1 MRDDEIRQE
10 FAGWLRAY
18 LKQRATI
25 SDILRFEAEY
35 ALNDEISDALRVLLW
50 NVALLGDEAVSG
62 WAPTAAFD
70 DLARETLSK
79 LTPAAAGAEAAAD

>member
-1 MRDDEIRQE
+1 MRDDKIRQE

-35 ALNDEISDALRVLLW
+35 ALDDEIGDELRVLLW
-50 NVALLGDEAVSG
+50 NIARLGDETFSG
-62 WAPTAAFD
+62 WAPTAAFGE
-70 DLARETLSK
+70 LARETLEK
-79 LTPAAAGAEAAAD
+79 LTPATAGAEAAAD

>member
-25 SDILRFEAEY
+25 SDVLRFEAEY
-35 ALNDEISDALRVLLW
+35 ALNDEISDDLRALLW
-50 NVALLGDEAVSG
+50 NVARLGDETFSG

-70 DLARETLSK
+70 DLARETLDK

>member
-25 SDILRFEAEY
+25 SDILRFEAQY
-35 ALNDEISDALRVLLW
+35 ALNDEIGDELRVLLW
-50 NVALLGDEAVSG
+50 NIARLGDETLSG

-70 DLARETLSK
+70 DLVRETLDR
-79 LTPAAAGAEAAAD
+79 LAPAAAGAEAAAD